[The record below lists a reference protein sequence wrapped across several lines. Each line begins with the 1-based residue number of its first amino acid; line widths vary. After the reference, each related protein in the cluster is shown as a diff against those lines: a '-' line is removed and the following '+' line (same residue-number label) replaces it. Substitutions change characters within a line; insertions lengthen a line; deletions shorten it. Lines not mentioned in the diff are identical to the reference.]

1 MPQAIDRAYRLS
13 CDPAARRARAITP
26 EVIDS
31 PRPGAETASTT
42 RNDGRS
48 MTALPRVAA
57 GDGNGERLDT
67 SHLALLAGTFAVTF
81 DFFVVNLALPTIAV
95 ELGSSPALTQWI
107 VAGFGLVYGA
117 GLLVGSRIGERF
129 GPTRSFRAGL
139 GLFLAG
145 SLACAMASDAGLLVA
160 ARCLQGA
167 GAALLSPQVMSLLGR
182 LVPDALR
189 LRGFAGYGVAL
200 GLGSGLGQVV
210 GGLLVDPE
218 VLDLGWRACFL
229 VNLPVGLAAL
239 ALAREP
245 AADGLVDAAPRID
258 AVGATMVF
266 IGLFALLAPVI
277 EGRRLGWPA
286 WLGLPILAALG
297 LLVGFA
303 LRQARRA
310 RAGLP
315 LLVDP
320 RALAGPGLRRAIAT
334 VLVFYCGNA
343 SFFYVVSMY
352 MQEGRGLGPLAAAL
366 VFSVMVAGF
375 LGTSFPGRRIGA
387 RLGAAT
393 LPLGSLVCAIGH
405 AGLAVLVPAQASL
418 WALAPALLLTGA
430 GFGIVMGPLIA
441 RSIAAA
447 EPRFTAL
454 AAGLVG
460 SAQWIGNAAGVAVIG
475 TLYLG
480 IASAVEPGASAL
492 AAAACHWVFAALSV
506 IVGFASTRWR
516 EWSRNE

>member
-1 MPQAIDRAYRLS
+1 MSALSQAM
-13 CDPAARRARAITP
+13 
-26 EVIDS
+26 E
-31 PRPGAETASTT
+31 
-42 RNDGRS
+42 DGR
-48 MTALPRVAA
+48 
-57 GDGNGERLDT
+57 GERLDA

-81 DFFVVNLALPTIAV
+81 DFFVVNLALPTIAA
-95 ELGSSPALTQWI
+95 ELGSGPGLTQWI

-129 GPTRSFRAGL
+129 GATRSFRAGL
-139 GLFLAG
+139 ALFLAG
-145 SLACAMASDAGLLVA
+145 SVACALSSDAGLLVA

-182 LVPDALR
+182 LAPDALR

-200 GLGSGLGQVV
+200 GLGSGAGQVV
-210 GGLLVDPE
+210 GGLLVDPQA
-218 VLDLGWRACFL
+218 LDLGWRACFL

-239 ALAREP
+239 AASRRHVAEP
-245 AADGLVDAAPRID
+245 ASGAAARLDAT
-258 AVGATMVF
+258 GAAIAFV
-266 IGLFALLAPVI
+266 GLFALLAPVI
-277 EGRRLGWPA
+277 EGRRLGWPG
-286 WLGLPILAALG
+286 WLILPALMAIGLLAA
-297 LLVGFA
+297 FA
-303 LRQARRA
+303 ARQARRA
-310 RAGLP
+310 RLGLP

-320 RALAGPGLRRAIAT
+320 QALAGPGLRRAIAT

-352 MQEGRGLGPLAAAL
+352 LQGGRGLGPLAAAL

-375 LGTSFPGRRIGA
+375 LATSFPGRRITA

-393 LPLGSLVCAIGH
+393 LPVGSLVAAAGH
-405 AGLAVLVPAQASL
+405 AGLAVLIPAQASL
-418 WALAPALLLTGA
+418 WVLSPALLLTGA
-430 GFGIVMGPLIA
+430 GVGIVMGPLIA

-475 TLYLG
+475 TLYLA
-480 IASAVEPGASAL
+480 IATAGDAASSAR
-492 AAAACHWVFAALSV
+492 AAASCHWVFAALSV
-506 IVGFASTRWR
+506 IVAIASTRWH
-516 EWSRNE
+516 EWSRQG